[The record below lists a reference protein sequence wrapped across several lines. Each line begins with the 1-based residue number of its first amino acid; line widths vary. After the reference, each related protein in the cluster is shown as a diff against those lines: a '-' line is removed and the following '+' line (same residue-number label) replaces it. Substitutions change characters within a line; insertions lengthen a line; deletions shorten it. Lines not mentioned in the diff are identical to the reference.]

1 MACIEQ
7 TGIENATP
15 KVEATSEKA
24 IVHNPKEEVP
34 PPDHGTKIVPKAKG
48 TDICGQRSYQYIIR
62 SDLGCYMKA
71 YHLRDGD
78 DPVTIHAL
86 HPTCTWGDH
95 YMATPKHFYIIYV
108 NNGAWTCRKVADL
121 SMGKD
126 PTTFELHKQCENGMF
141 YMAKDQQHFYIIK
154 EKNYLEVNN
163 VGEGPPDD
171 ETQLDTDFMVG
182 DYYWATT
189 GYFYFLKPQS
199 KWGLEYIR
207 IKHTELRSK
216 AKKPEEDPKAETR
229 GTSTKLEEDTEKT
242 EQKPDQSNQTM
253 EKLGCNFP
261 VYSPITAFLPGGWAV
276 ILGPTFYR
284 WKLIKS
290 IQNQSSAVTLKFTEN
305 ITLRSGYSQKMLD
318 LVQHNWHIPEQH
330 AADLTIEKV
339 FTATLKHQFILDE
352 SYGGCKLDTYQE
364 DWTKERE
371 VKYEI
376 VVNIEA
382 GKGVHFWQFVLG
394 IGERE
399 RSQDVL
405 FTQHVIMTETASQ
418 PTQMPLQKA
427 NTEKEK
433 QADKKT
439 PTSEAKES
447 A

>member
-1 MACIEQ
+1 MASIEHM
-7 TGIENATP
+7 GIEAATP
-15 KVEATSEKA
+15 KVEDTSKKA
-24 IVHNPKEEVP
+24 RVQNPKKENNEVP
-34 PPDHGTKIVPKAKG
+34 PLDHGTKIAPKAKG
-48 TDICGQRSYQYIIR
+48 IDICGQRSYQYIIR

-86 HPTCTWGDH
+86 HPTCAWGDH
-95 YMATPKHFYIIYV
+95 YMATPEHFYIIFV
-108 NNGAWTCRKVADL
+108 NDGVWTCRKVADL
-121 SMGKD
+121 STGKD
-126 PTTFELHKQCENGMF
+126 PTTFELHKQCENGKF

-163 VGEGPPDD
+163 VGEGPPNEKGNDR
-171 ETQLDTDFMVG
+171 TQLDTDFMVG
-182 DYYWATT
+182 DYYWATIS
-189 GYFYFLKPQS
+189 YLYFLKPQS

-207 IKHTELRSK
+207 IKHTELKSK
-216 AKKPEEDPKAETR
+216 SKTQ
-229 GTSTKLEEDTEKT
+229 GTSTKEEKKT
-242 EQKPDQSNQTM
+242 EQKQESRQKM
-253 EKLGCNFP
+253 KKLGCNFP
-261 VYSPITAFLPGGWAV
+261 VYSPITTFLPGGWGL

-290 IQNQSSAVTLKFTEN
+290 IENQSGNVMLKFSEN
-305 ITLRSGYSQKMLD
+305 ITLRSGYSKKMLD

-330 AADLTIEKV
+330 AAGLTIEQI
-339 FTATLKHQFILDE
+339 FTATLKHQFFLDE

-364 DWTKERE
+364 DWTEERE
-371 VKYEI
+371 VRNEI
-376 VVNIEA
+376 VVDIQA

-418 PTQMPLQKA
+418 PTQIPFQKA

-439 PTSEAKES
+439 PTAVAKES

>member
-1 MACIEQ
+1 
-7 TGIENATP
+7 
-15 KVEATSEKA
+15 
-24 IVHNPKEEVP
+24 
-34 PPDHGTKIVPKAKG
+34 
-48 TDICGQRSYQYIIR
+48 
-62 SDLGCYMKA
+62 
-71 YHLRDGD
+71 
-78 DPVTIHAL
+78 
-86 HPTCTWGDH
+86 
-95 YMATPKHFYIIYV
+95 
-108 NNGAWTCRKVADL
+108 
-121 SMGKD
+121 
-126 PTTFELHKQCENGMF
+126 
-141 YMAKDQQHFYIIK
+141 MAKDQQHFYIIK

-290 IQNQSSAVTLKFTEN
+290 IQNQSSDVTLKFTEN
-305 ITLRSGYSQKMLD
+305 ITLRSGYSKKMLD

-330 AADLTIEKV
+330 AADLTIEKI

-376 VVNIEA
+376 VVDIQA

-439 PTSEAKES
+439 PTSETQTS